1 MTIADPNSYLV
12 DRVEACKRHWPDNQ
26 TINIVCHGHSVPAGY
41 FATPFVNTFA
51 SYPHLL
57 HQKLKERF
65 PFAVIN
71 VIVTAKGGEHAANG
85 NERFEREVL
94 THRPDLIT
102 IDYGLNDRGIGLE
115 VAANAWRQ
123 MIEKAL
129 EKKARIIL
137 LTPSWEHSR
146 NLPDKLAEWKQLEQ
160 HAQMI
165 RSLAAEYQVGLA
177 DSFAAFAEYEGQGG
191 NLTDV
196 LSWQNHPSQLGHE
209 LIAKKIF
216 SWFNCY

>member
-1 MTIADPNSYLV
+1 
-12 DRVEACKRHWPDNQ
+12 
-26 TINIVCHGHSVPAGY
+26 
-41 FATPFVNTFA
+41 
-51 SYPHLL
+51 
-57 HQKLKERF
+57 
-65 PFAVIN
+65 
-71 VIVTAKGGEHAANG
+71 
-85 NERFEREVL
+85 
-94 THRPDLIT
+94 
-102 IDYGLNDRGIGLE
+102 
-115 VAANAWRQ
+115 

-160 HAQMI
+160 HAHMI
-165 RSLAAEYQVGLA
+165 CSLAAENQIGLA
-177 DSFAAFAEYEGQGG
+177 DSFAAFAEYEGYGG

-196 LSWQNHPSQLGHE
+196 LSWQNHTSQLGHE